1 MSALLQ
7 VDASEVRRFDVQI
20 TQLAWTRLERAGTR
34 LVLECADDDVERAMV
49 LLARSGARA
58 MPIEPEAAPMSGL
71 VPALVHDLAPRDVPG
86 IVDRV
91 SVRRIDLGEATAR
104 LGSAERW
111 HIAVERWQV
120 SVRRRDPAP
129 LRALLRGRE
138 RLFGWRRVLWA
149 RPALLRSRVLP
160 GVRPVIFDREAI
172 DRTEER
178 LSFVLADELTR
189 WAIG

>member
-1 MSALLQ
+1 MSALLR
-7 VDASEVRRFDVQI
+7 VDASEVRRFDAQI

-34 LVLECADDDVERAMV
+34 LVLECADDDVERAMI
-49 LLARSGARA
+49 LLARAGARA
-58 MPIEPEAAPMSGL
+58 TPTEQEAAPMSGL

-104 LGSAERW
+104 LGSAQRW
-111 HIAVERWQV
+111 HIALERWRV
-120 SVRRRDPAP
+120 SVRHRDPSP
-129 LRALLRGRE
+129 LRALLRGQE

-149 RPALLRSRVLP
+149 RPALLRSRAVRD
-160 GVRPVIFDREAI
+160 VRPVIFDREAI

-178 LSFVLADELTR
+178 HSFVLADELTR
-189 WAIG
+189 WALG

>member
-1 MSALLQ
+1 MSALLR
-7 VDASEVRRFDVQI
+7 VDASEVRRFDAQI

-34 LVLECADDDVERAMV
+34 LVLECADDDVERAMI
-49 LLARSGARA
+49 LLARAGARA
-58 MPIEPEAAPMSGL
+58 IPIEPEAAPMSGL

-91 SVRRIDLGEATAR
+91 TVRRIDLGEATAR

-111 HIAVERWQV
+111 RI

-129 LRALLRGRE
+129 LRALLRGQE

-149 RPALLRSRVLP
+149 RPALLRSRAVR

-178 LSFVLADELTR
+178 HSFVHADELTR
-189 WAIG
+189 WALG